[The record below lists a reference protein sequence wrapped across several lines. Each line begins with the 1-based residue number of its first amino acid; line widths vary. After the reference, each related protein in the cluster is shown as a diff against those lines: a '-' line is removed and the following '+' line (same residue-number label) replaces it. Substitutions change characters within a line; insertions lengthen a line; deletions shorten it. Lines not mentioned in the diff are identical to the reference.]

1 MTDFVGIL
9 AAATTIVGVAMSLS
23 YFVQIAKILKTRS
36 AKDLSL
42 VMFTVFSI
50 SIALWLLYGLAIKNL
65 PIIIVNAFSLI
76 GVCLLLGLI
85 LKFGKSKD

>member
-1 MTDFVGIL
+1 MADFVSIL
-9 AAATTIVGVAMSLS
+9 AAATTVVGVAMSLS

-42 VMFTVFSI
+42 VMFAVFNI
-50 SIALWLLYGLAIKNL
+50 GITLWLLYGVAIKNL
-65 PIIIVNAFSLI
+65 PIVIVNASSLI
-76 GVCLLLGLI
+76 GTSLLLGLI